1 MKKRI
6 LFLALA
12 VLILPSRAGAQPS
25 HGGDGEPFTV
35 KKIAQGV
42 YAAISHGPTPP
53 AISNSAFII
62 LSDSVLVVD
71 SHMTTKASRALLS
84 EIKKATDKPV
94 RYLVQT
100 HFHGDHVGGNPVFP
114 DAIDIMAH
122 TRTRAHLSRS
132 NPTGARL
139 PTATVD
145 NGITF
150 HRGREVQVRFSGR
163 GHTDGDLYVWL
174 PKERILIAGDLLF
187 NGYIGFMKD
196 AYISDWSETLGVLI
210 RLRPRIVVPGHGEV
224 GDVNA
229 LKIFRTFLWDFI
241 NAVKKEHAKGLS
253 GQQIAKNFEL
263 PPSYRSW
270 GMQKKALKANVLR
283 MYYELE
289 KEQGR

>member
-1 MKKRI
+1 MRKRI
-6 LFLALA
+6 LFLLSI
-12 VLILPSRAGAQPS
+12 VLIASPHAGARS
-25 HGGDGEPFTV
+25 SREDHEGPFTV
-35 KKIAQGV
+35 HKLADGV
-42 YAAISHGPTPP
+42 YAAISHGPTMP
-53 AISNSAFII
+53 AISNSAFIV
-62 LSDSVLVVD
+62 LSDGVLVVD
-71 SHMTTKASRALLS
+71 SHMTKKASKALLA
-84 EIKKATDKPV
+84 EIEKATDKPV

-114 DAIDIMAH
+114 DAIDIVAH
-122 TRTRAHLSRS
+122 TRTREHLLRN

-145 NGITF
+145 SGITF

-174 PKERILIAGDLLF
+174 PKEKILITGDLLF

-196 AYISDWSETLGVLI
+196 AYISEWAETLGMLI
-210 RLRPRIVVPGHGEV
+210 RLRPRRVIPGHGEV

-229 LKIFRTFLWDFI
+229 LKIFRAFLWDFI

-253 GQQIAKNFEL
+253 GQQIAKDFKV
-263 PPSYRSW
+263 PPSYQSW
-270 GMQKKALKANVLR
+270 GMQKPALKANVIR